1 MNGGSVGIALGLGVV
16 VVILCAVAF
25 AIYALVKRRSHSGAA
40 GAILLLFFAGAGLCA
55 LLLPLAMAPRSR
67 SEPRAT
73 AVAVSGSET
82 AAGTSGQAPHVSRQ
96 TVVTARSRH
105 PHRVVPGALSDT
117 LRGRRLGQLIAAAT
131 MGGLLVLA
139 FLFLDAGA
147 RRRYTWPLRAGTAV
161 VFLAICALLWRFG
174 PLM

>member
-1 MNGGSVGIALGLGVV
+1 MNGGSVGVALGLGVV
-16 VVILCAVAF
+16 FVVVCAAAF
-25 AIYALVKRRSHSGAA
+25 AIYALVKRRSYSGVA
-40 GAILLLFFAGAGLCA
+40 GVVLVLFFGGAVLLA
-55 LLLPLAMAPRSR
+55 LLLPLLMAVPS
-67 SEPRAT
+67 SPGPRAT

-82 AAGTSGQAPHVSRQ
+82 TAGASGKAPHVSRQ
-96 TVVTARSRH
+96 TVVTVRSR
-105 PHRVVPGALSDT
+105 PSHRAVPGALSDT

-139 FLFLDAGA
+139 YVFLDAGA